1 MSIFLKL
8 TAVGV
13 ISALIL
19 VPSLMLSSKPS
30 DESTAASFVAANE
43 KASIN
48 TVNNHEE
55 EQPVIKIASLS
66 LGADNSLREPVS
78 YAKLSKTETSDRLA
92 QAHDMATQQKFDE
105 ALAILDNVRPSERND
120 YAVKFLQ
127 ARILSWSGKHQA
139 AEQEFIAL
147 RKQYPD
153 NPDILVSYGY
163 LQFYQNK
170 YRNAEYLFTEV
181 LERHPEYQD
190 AQSGLDRLRALNI
203 K

>member
-43 KASIN
+43 RASIS

-66 LGADNSLREPVS
+66 LGADNSLREPLS
-78 YAKLSKTETSDRLA
+78 YANLPKTETSDRLA

-105 ALAILDNVRPSERND
+105 AIAILDNVRPSERND